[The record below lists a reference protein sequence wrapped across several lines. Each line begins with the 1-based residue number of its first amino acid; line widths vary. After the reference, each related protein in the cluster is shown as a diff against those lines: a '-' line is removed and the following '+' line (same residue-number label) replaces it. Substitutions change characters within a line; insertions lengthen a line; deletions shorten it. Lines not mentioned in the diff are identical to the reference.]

1 MMDWNRPGRHEKNA
15 AGPKSGRSEGGPLK
29 VRTMQ
34 YSKTMLLLLLPLL
47 AAGLLAG
54 QAQAQGQIQLRNAI
68 EMEVESVN
76 AAGQKETYRIPVD
89 TAEPGAHLIY
99 SIHYKNAGPEQAV
112 NAVITTALPANI
124 QYQEGSARGAD
135 TSITFSID
143 GGRTYHLPAQLLI
156 KDASGRQFP
165 AQPGDYSHI
174 RWRFETPLPPGAA
187 GTVSY
192 RAILK

>member
-1 MMDWNRPGRHEKNA
+1 MRY
-15 AGPKSGRSEGGPLK
+15 PK
-29 VRTMQ
+29 TI
-34 YSKTMLLLLLPLL
+34 LLLLLPLL
-47 AAGLLAG
+47 AGILLAA
-54 QAQAQGQIQLRNAI
+54 QAQAQGQIQLRNVI
-68 EMEVESVN
+68 EMEVESVD
-76 AAGQKETYRIPVD
+76 AAGHRETYRIPVD

-124 QYQEGSARGAD
+124 LYQEGSAQGAD

-143 GGRTYHLPAQLLI
+143 GGRSYHPPAQLLI

-165 AQPGDYSHI
+165 AQPSDYSHI
-174 RWRFETPLPPGAA
+174 RWRFETPLAPGAT
-187 GTVSY
+187 GMVSY